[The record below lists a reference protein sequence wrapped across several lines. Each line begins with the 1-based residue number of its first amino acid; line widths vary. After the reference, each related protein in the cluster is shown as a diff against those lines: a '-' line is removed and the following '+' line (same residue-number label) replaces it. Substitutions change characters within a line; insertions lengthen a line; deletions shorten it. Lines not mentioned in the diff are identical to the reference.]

1 MRKRHDAVFKARVA
15 LEAIKGEKTM
25 AQLSSEFEVHPVQI
39 SKWKQELIRRSGEV
53 FSHPDKSRSIEKQE
67 LADKLHRA
75 IGELKV
81 ENDWLK
87 KKLSILG

>member
-15 LEAIKGEKTM
+15 LEALKGEKTT
-25 AQLSSEFEVHPVQI
+25 AQLSSEYGVHGTQI
-39 SKWKQELIRRSGEV
+39 SSWKQELIRRSGEI
-53 FSHPDKSRSIEKQE
+53 FNRPDKSGSVERQE
-67 LADKLHRA
+67 LADKLHKT

-87 KKLSILG
+87 KKLNTLG